1 MASKSVYQK
10 YNTDALDHFGL
21 ETASYYGVVSSSGVD
36 TVLFTDSETT
46 YDKVKDLLK
55 TNTLT
60 GTSFKNK
67 KKAFLLPKSPVSL
80 DRVRAACKEHKITLT
95 NDYELA
101 DVIITHDA
109 FSQRFEHGET
119 IKSTVMMGKFWNYH
133 TAVDSGGP
141 SKNFVDKYIE
151 TTGYEVLIDSKAEED
166 SIRRY
171 NCSNGESLYDSWMIT
186 GMALDLAYKI
196 DLGELDTIDVDT
208 VVSESANKQELTEDL
223 MRTLI
228 TQVSSYNEE
237 DQSMAA
243 MILPTIDYTKNH
255 HLLWQFAQECGHKMY
270 NFNRN
275 KDVQYWLGASN
286 FMKMHNMNAQSM
298 IQWLEKEELLSS
310 DNFRYLEPIV
320 RKEITIYNRDLY
332 VFKVEVKPEYRKYL
346 KKVKQ

>member
-1 MASKSVYQK
+1 MASKSVYQE

-55 TNTLT
+55 TNTLS

-80 DRVRAACKEHKITLT
+80 DRVRAACKEHKITIT
-95 NDYELA
+95 NDYEAA
-101 DVIITHDA
+101 DLIISHSD

-141 SKNFVDKYIE
+141 SKNFVDEYFE
-151 TTGYEVLIDSKAEED
+151 TTGYEILIDTKSED
-166 SIRRY
+166 HIRIY
-171 NCSNGESLYDSWMIT
+171 GCSNGESLYDSWMIT

-196 DLGELDTIDVDT
+196 DLGELDIIDVDT

-243 MILPTIDYTKNH
+243 MVLPTIDYTKNH
-255 HLLWQFAQECGHKMY
+255 HLLWQLAQECGHKMY

-275 KDVQYWLGASN
+275 KDVQYWLSASN

-298 IQWLEKEELLSS
+298 IQWLEKKELLSS
-310 DNFRYLEPIV
+310 ENFRYLEPIV

-346 KKVKQ
+346 KKL

>member
-1 MASKSVYQK
+1 MASKSVYQE
-10 YNTDALDHFGL
+10 YNADALDHFGL
-21 ETASYYGVVSSSGVD
+21 KTASYYGVVSSSGVD

-46 YDKVKDLLK
+46 YDKIKDLFK
-55 TNTLT
+55 TNTVT
-60 GTSFKNK
+60 GSSFKNK
-67 KKAFLLPKSPVSL
+67 KKAFLLPKSPISL
-80 DRVRAACKEHKITLT
+80 DRVKAACKEHKITIT
-95 NDYELA
+95 NDYEAA
-101 DVIITHDA
+101 DLIISHGD

-133 TAVDSGGP
+133 TATDSGQPWG
-141 SKNFVDKYIE
+141 NFVDEYVK
-151 TTGYEVLIDSKAEED
+151 TSGNEVLIDTKSED
-166 SIRRY
+166 HMRRY

-186 GMALDLAYKI
+186 GMALNIGYKI
-196 DLGELDTIDVDT
+196 DIGEIDVIDVET

-223 MRTLI
+223 LRTLI
-228 TQVSSYNEE
+228 TQVNSYNEE

-255 HLLWQFAQECGHKMY
+255 HLLWQFAQECGSRMY

-286 FMKMHNMNAQSM
+286 FMKMHNMNAERM

-310 DNFRYLEPIV
+310 ENFRYLEPIV